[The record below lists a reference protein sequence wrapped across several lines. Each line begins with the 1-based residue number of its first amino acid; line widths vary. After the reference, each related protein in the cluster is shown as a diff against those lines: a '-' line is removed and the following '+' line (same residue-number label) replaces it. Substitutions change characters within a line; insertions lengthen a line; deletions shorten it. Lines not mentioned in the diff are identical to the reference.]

1 MDANYDA
8 RRRSALR
15 ALTGASLLIAT
26 GALPALAQGVA
37 QNERQQAAARKT
49 LSDGLV
55 PVTEVMMRGNALVD
69 RVLLIYEAGIRR
81 VGGGEDIELVV
92 FKQTAEVMRDFVHD
106 IHEKA
111 EEELVFPHFK
121 KAGRMVPLVDALVAQ
136 HAKGH
141 QLTTTILQNAATA
154 NTTEKKAALLEA
166 MKATLVLYRAHTSR
180 EDTDLFPTLRSL
192 VTPVQFEEISETMDK
207 KLRDAFGPDGLDKV
221 AKRIEAL
228 EKKIGVHELGTEA
241 KPKE

>member
-1 MDANYDA
+1 MSAIFDA

-15 ALTGASLLIAT
+15 AIAT
-26 GALPALAQGVA
+26 ASGLLVVAGLPVFAQT

-55 PVTEVMMRGNALVD
+55 PITEALMRGNALVD

-81 VGGGEDIELVV
+81 VSGGEDIELVV

-121 KAGRMVPLVDALVAQ
+121 KAGRMVA
-136 HAKGH
+136 
-141 QLTTTILQNAATA
+141 
-154 NTTEKKAALLEA
+154 
-166 MKATLVLYRAHTSR
+166 
-180 EDTDLFPTLRSL
+180 
-192 VTPVQFEEISETMDK
+192 
-207 KLRDAFGPDGLDKV
+207 
-221 AKRIEAL
+221 
-228 EKKIGVHELGTEA
+228 
-241 KPKE
+241 